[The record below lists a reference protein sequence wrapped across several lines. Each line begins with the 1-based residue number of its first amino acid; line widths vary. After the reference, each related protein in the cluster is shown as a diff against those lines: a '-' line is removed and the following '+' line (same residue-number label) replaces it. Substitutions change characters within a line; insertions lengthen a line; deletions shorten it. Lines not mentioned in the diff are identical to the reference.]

1 MAREPI
7 YSDVDPALRT
17 DHEGNILTLED
28 IEAINASMENTL
40 GIDRGELVMDPSWG
54 GSVEGSVGKN
64 VNDNSAAFLRMAI
77 SDSIDSDKRVKV
89 DLVTV
94 EPLPDEAKF
103 HVLLQY
109 TLNIA
114 FIRGTFER
122 LVAVR

>member
-7 YSDVDPALRT
+7 YSDVDPELRK
-17 DHEGNILTLED
+17 DHQGNILILED
-28 IEAINASMENTL
+28 TDAINASVENTL
-40 GIDRGELVMDPSWG
+40 GISRGELVMDPAWG
-54 GSVEGSVGKN
+54 GNVEDRIGRN

-77 SDSIDSDKRVKV
+77 SDSLDSDRRIVV

-114 FIRGTFER
+114 FIRGEFER

>member
-7 YSDVDPALRT
+7 YSDVDPELRT
-17 DHEGNILTLED
+17 DHQGNILVLED
-28 IEAINASMENTL
+28 TEAINGSIENTL
-40 GIDRGELVMDPSWG
+40 GIGRGELVMDPAWG
-54 GSVEGSVGKN
+54 GSVEDSVGKN

-77 SDSIDSDKRVKV
+77 ADSLDSDRRVRI

-114 FIRGTFER
+114 FIRGQFER

>member
-17 DHEGNILTLED
+17 DHQGNILVLED
-28 IEAINASMENTL
+28 TEAINASVENIF
-40 GIDRGELVMDPSWG
+40 GIGRGELVMNPAWG
-54 GSVEGSVGKN
+54 GNIEDRIGKN

-77 SDSIDSDKRVKV
+77 SESLDVDRRIKV

-94 EPLPDEAKF
+94 EPRPDEAKF
-103 HVLLQY
+103 HVLVQY
-109 TLNIA
+109 TLNVA
-114 FIRGTFER
+114 FIRGAFER